1 MKPSV
6 FCALLLAATSVS
18 ATDAPS
24 PEAVKFF
31 ESKIRPVLIE
41 HCYQCHS
48 AVSLKADKLEGEL
61 LLDSRDGIRKG
72 GESGPAVVPG
82 DVKGSALIAAIRH
95 ETFEMRKD

>member
-6 FCALLLAATSVS
+6 FCALLLAATTVS
-18 ATDAPS
+18 AADAPS
-24 PEAVKFF
+24 PAGVKFF

-41 HCYQCHS
+41 RCYQCHS
-48 AVSLKADKLEGEL
+48 SVSLNANKLQGEL

-82 DVKGSALIAAIRH
+82 DVKASSLIAAIRH
-95 ETFEMRKD
+95 ETF